1 MRADILREKIVSN
14 EINIDKYYEDLI
26 KKVEETKDL
35 NIFIT
40 FDEELVKNR
49 VEELK
54 NKKANNEKLGKLFGV
69 PISLKDNISYTDM
82 RMTCGSKMLEDF
94 TPVFNATVVEKL
106 LNEDAVL
113 IGKVNMDEF
122 AMGSS
127 SETSYYGVTKNPL
140 DEKLIPGGSS
150 SGSAVSVA
158 ADLVPISLGTDTGG
172 SVRQPAAFCN
182 VVGYYPSYGTISRH
196 GVVSMANTLDQVG
209 IVANSVKEVVD
220 TVNIIGGKDIKDMN
234 TTLKEELDF
243 KLDEDYSLKGKKIG
257 IVDMEEFHMDEI
269 TKADYEK
276 AIEDLK
282 RLGAE
287 IVELEF
293 DYLKYSSPI
302 YNVVMSCEASS
313 NLSRFDGIRY
323 GYLTDSYETTRELY
337 VNTRSEG
344 FGEEVQRR
352 IAMGT
357 HYLSAKNGKK
367 LYKQGL
373 KVRRLL
379 MDEFNLKYDE
389 VDLIATPTV
398 TELPYEIGSRLEDPL
413 AVYDSGT
420 FNVAVNLAGLCA
432 ISVPV
437 REGISG
443 SLQFIGKRNDD
454 EKMLNAAYAYERR
467 DA

>member
-1 MRADILREKIVSN
+1 
-14 EINIDKYYEDLI
+14 I
-26 KKVEETKDL
+26 KKVEDKKSL
-35 NIFIT
+35 NIFIS
-40 FDEELVKNR
+40 FDENLIKERIEK
-49 VEELK
+49 LK
-54 NKKANNEKLGKLFGV
+54 NKKNNNEKLGKIFGV
-69 PISLKDNISYTDM
+69 PVSLKDNIYYTEM
-82 RMTCGSKMLEDF
+82 RMTCGSKMLDIF
-94 TPVFNATVVEKL
+94 ISVFNAIVVEKL
-106 LNEDAVL
+106 LKEDAV
-113 IGKVNMDEF
+113 IFGKVNMDEF

-220 TVNIIGGKDIKDMN
+220 TVNIIGGKDLKDMN
-234 TTLKEELDF
+234 TTLKENLDF
-243 KLDEDYSLKGKKIG
+243 NLDENYTLKGKKIG
-257 IVDMEEFHMDEI
+257 IVDMEEFGMDET

-282 RLGAE
+282 NLGAE

-293 DYLKYSSPI
+293 DYLKYSSPV

-323 GYLTDSYETTRELY
+323 GYLTDDYKTTRELY

-357 HYLSAKNGKK
+357 HYLSADNGKK

-379 MDEFNLKYDE
+379 MDEFNSKFDK
-389 VDLIATPTV
+389 VDFIATPTV

-432 ISVPV
+432 I
-437 REGISG
+437 
-443 SLQFIGKRNDD
+443 
-454 EKMLNAAYAYERR
+454 
-467 DA
+467 

>member
-1 MRADILREKIVSN
+1 MRADILREKIVNN
-14 EINIDKYYEDLI
+14 EIDIDKYYEDLI
-26 KKVEETKDL
+26 KKIEDKKGL

-94 TPVFNATVVEKL
+94 TPIFNATVVEKL

-158 ADLVPISLGTDTGG
+158 ADIVPISLGTDTGG

-257 IVDMEEFHMDEI
+257 IVDMEEFHMDET

-389 VDLIATPTV
+389 VDFIVTPTV